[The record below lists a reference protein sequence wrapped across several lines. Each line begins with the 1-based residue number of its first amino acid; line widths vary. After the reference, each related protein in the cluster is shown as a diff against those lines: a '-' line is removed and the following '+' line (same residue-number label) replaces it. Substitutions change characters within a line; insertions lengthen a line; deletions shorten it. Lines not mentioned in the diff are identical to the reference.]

1 VALRKN
7 QDDEGNSCIT
17 IDFMNMLEKLT
28 LFRAQP
34 TKSEASGRTREAKVS
49 LFSIYLAQFT

>member
-1 VALRKN
+1 MMKAT
-7 QDDEGNSCIT
+7 QCIT